1 MSAREQVRVGVIG
14 AGLMGKELAGALG
27 RWSALSNS
35 TIDPQLTAVCDVNA
49 AALDWFRR
57 VSSVQTLTDDYRT
70 LLDGSVDVLYVAVPH
85 HLHENLYLDI
95 AAAGVDFLGEKP
107 FGIDPGASAAISDGI
122 AASSAFVRCS
132 SEMPFY
138 PAAQQAISFLRQG
151 RAGRIIE
158 ANFSFLHSSDL
169 NVDKPVNWKRQTQ
182 FCGQIGV
189 MGDLG
194 MHVTHVPLRLG
205 WQPSS
210 VFAQLQDLVP
220 TRPDGHGG
228 VADCDTI
235 ENATLSTR
243 VTDPA
248 GDFPLTLETKRI
260 APGEMNTWR
269 MRVVGMDGGV
279 EFSTRYPASL
289 KVMTVRDGQQ
299 VWEERMAGSQSA
311 QPTITG
317 GIFEFGFTDAL
328 LQMWAAYFAERA
340 GDLGEAFG
348 CATPAEALAS
358 HDLFDAALR
367 SSAGAAS
374 VPFVAGTRRRH
385 VASDVS
391 GVIGR
396 A

>member
-1 MSAREQVRVGVIG
+1 MSARQPVRVGVIG

-27 RWSALSNS
+27 RWSALSDS
-35 TIDPQLTAVCDVNA
+35 AVDPQLTAVCDVNA
-49 AALDWFRR
+49 PALDWFRR
-57 VSSVQTLTDDYRT
+57 VSSVRTLTDDYRN

-85 HLHENLYLDI
+85 HLHESLYLDI

-107 FGIDPGASAAISDGI
+107 FGIDPGASAAIGDGI

-138 PAAQQAISFLRQG
+138 PGAQQAISFLQQG

-158 ANFSFLHSSDL
+158 ANFAFLHSSDL
-169 NVDKPVNWKRQTQ
+169 NVDKPINWKRQTQ

-220 TRPDGHGG
+220 TRPDGKGG

-235 ENATLSTR
+235 ENATLCTR
-243 VTDPA
+243 VTDPL

-340 GDLGEAFG
+340 GELGDAFG

-367 SSAGAAS
+367 SSATGSA
-374 VPFVAGTRRRH
+374 VPFTSGTRRRH
-385 VASDVS
+385 VASDVA